1 MLALAAARL
10 RRRPGRGLL
19 TALGVALAAA
29 ALVATLAIRTL
40 AGDLAL
46 RQAITD
52 RPPGDRSATVTRSQ
66 TTEDLPAL
74 DRTARAA
81 LARLHTGPHA
91 GADHAARAVR
101 RHAAACS
108 GWRPSRTRRRR
119 CA

>member
-1 MLALAAARL
+1 MMMVLALAAARL

-52 RPPGDRSATVTRSQ
+52 GRPATGRRPSAGRRPPRTCPPSTVRPGPPW
-66 TTEDLPAL
+66 PA
-74 DRTARAA
+74 
-81 LARLHTGPHA
+81 
-91 GADHAARAVR
+91 
-101 RHAAACS
+101 
-108 GWRPSRTRRRR
+108 
-119 CA
+119 